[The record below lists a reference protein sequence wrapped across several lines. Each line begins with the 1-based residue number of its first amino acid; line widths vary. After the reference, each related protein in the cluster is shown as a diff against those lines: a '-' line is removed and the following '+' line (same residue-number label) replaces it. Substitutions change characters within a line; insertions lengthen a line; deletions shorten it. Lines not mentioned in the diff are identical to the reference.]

1 LRRHGGGVG
10 LGGELKRKD
19 GSGDG
24 REIGLGPCGA
34 GFMRMFVELE
44 VEPRRG
50 LIIWFRKIM
59 LNMKMP

>member
-1 LRRHGGGVG
+1 M
-10 LGGELKRKD
+10 GGELKRKD
-19 GSGDG
+19 GSSDW

-50 LIIWFRKIM
+50 LII
-59 LNMKMP
+59 